1 MKNFRSISRIIFVL
15 FDLQTILKDKVM
27 VNERVLDERFRR
39 LENLLLLQ
47 KKKLTLKEAS
57 LYTGYKESYLYKLTS
72 CKKIPHSKPC
82 GGSIFFDRD
91 ELEEWLSR
99 NRVNTSDEIEEE
111 ADKFIL

>member
-1 MKNFRSISRIIFVL
+1 MI
-15 FDLQTILKDKVM
+15 
-27 VNERVLDERFRR
+27 NENLINERFRR

-57 LYTGYKESYLYKLTS
+57 LYTGYRESYLYKLTAS
-72 CKKIPHSKPC
+72 KKISHSKPS
-82 GGSIFFDRD
+82 GGAVFFDRE
-91 ELEEWLSR
+91 ELEQWLSR

>member
-1 MKNFRSISRIIFVL
+1 MSCSM
-15 FDLQTILKDKVM
+15 QTIKNDYIM
-27 VNERVLDERFRR
+27 INENLINERFRR

-99 NRVNTSDEIEEE
+99 NRVNTTDEIEEE
-111 ADKFIL
+111 ADKFML